1 MIISVCL
8 HNNYVKI
15 QMASYGKRKRM
26 STGISEYD
34 STNLISTGKL
44 KTIVPDY
51 LKKNAIISKIK
62 KDLEFIADEY
72 FRNQQEFISV
82 DELIKRYKEST
93 TEKRR
98 IVNASDEEN
107 LEKRH
112 LIMNYFNEYFQ
123 LKHDKFNT
131 GDDYSPDSI
140 KEYQSLKYYLED
152 YQLFLGRNILA
163 DEIDYDWLLKFKTFN
178 QTNRESTTTKVYQ
191 TKGGIRSNTLKKK
204 INLFI
209 TFLQWVEEKSKG
221 EINYPASLRRF
232 SKEEIKAPKIIK
244 DSLSKD
250 EVRRLVNAPY
260 KDKKEKFIRDVFVF
274 TCYTGLR
281 WSDIQ
286 EIQKSDVR
294 KDKNGNLYIKKF
306 AVKTDEEY
314 FVFLNEKAIEIL
326 TSYEYRLN
334 WLSNP
339 NFNKYLKLYLKN
351 FEEFQEKTQFT
362 LIDQKTK
369 KSRYLYRYEVISI
382 HRGRDTF
389 INMLLNENVPIH
401 TIMRYTGHKS
411 ISSLQKYIDGTKPVE
426 NYLNELL

>member
-8 HNNYVKI
+8 HNDYVKI
-15 QMASYGKRKRM
+15 QMASYGKRRRM
-26 STGISEYD
+26 STGIREYD

-62 KDLEFIADEY
+62 KDLELIADEF
-72 FRNQQEFISV
+72 FRKDQEVISV
-82 DELIKRYKEST
+82 DELIKRYKESAK
-93 TEKRR
+93 EKLHS
-98 IVNASDEEN
+98 INASDEED
-107 LEKRH
+107 LEKRQ
-112 LIMNYFNEYFQ
+112 LIMDYFNEYFN
-123 LKHDKFNT
+123 LKYDKFNT
-131 GDDYSPDSI
+131 GNDFSPDSL

-152 YQLFLGRNILA
+152 YQLFLGRKILA
-163 DEIDYDWLLKFKTFN
+163 IEIDYDWLLKFKTFN
-178 QTNRESTTTKVYQ
+178 QTRREATTTKPYK
-191 TKGGIRSNTLKKK
+191 TNGGIRSNTLKKK
-204 INLFI
+204 INLLI
-209 TFLQWVEEKSKG
+209 TFLEWVEEKSRG
-221 EINYPASLRRF
+221 EINYPASLRKF

-250 EVRRLVNAPY
+250 EVRRLVNAPF

-286 EIQKSDVR
+286 GIQKSDVR
-294 KDKNGNLYIKKF
+294 KDKNGDLYIQKY

-326 TSYEYRLN
+326 NTYEYQLN

-351 FEEFQEKTQFT
+351 FEEFQIKTQFK

-411 ISSLQKYIDGTKPVE
+411 ISSLQKYIDGTKSVD
-426 NYLNELL
+426 NYLNSLL

>member
-1 MIISVCL
+1 
-8 HNNYVKI
+8 
-15 QMASYGKRKRM
+15 MASYGKRRRM
-26 STGISEYD
+26 STGIREYD

-62 KDLEFIADEY
+62 KDLELIADEF
-72 FRNQQEFISV
+72 FRKDQEVISV
-82 DELIKRYKEST
+82 DELIKRYKESAK
-93 TEKRR
+93 EKLHS
-98 IVNASDEEN
+98 INASDEED
-107 LEKRH
+107 LEKRQ
-112 LIMNYFNEYFQ
+112 LIMDYFNEYFN
-123 LKHDKFNT
+123 LKYDKFNT
-131 GDDYSPDSI
+131 GNDFSPDSL

-152 YQLFLGRNILA
+152 YQLFLGRKILA
-163 DEIDYDWLLKFKTFN
+163 IEIDYDWLLKFKTFN
-178 QTNRESTTTKVYQ
+178 QTRREATTTKPYK
-191 TKGGIRSNTLKKK
+191 TNGGIRSNTLKKK
-204 INLFI
+204 INLLI
-209 TFLQWVEEKSKG
+209 TFLEWVEEKSKG
-221 EINYPASLRRF
+221 EINYPASLRKF

-250 EVRRLVNAPY
+250 EVRRLVNAPF

-286 EIQKSDVR
+286 GIQKSDVR
-294 KDKNGNLYIKKF
+294 KDKNGDLYIQKY

-326 TSYEYRLN
+326 NTYEYQLN

-351 FEEFQEKTQFT
+351 FEEFQIKTQFK

-411 ISSLQKYIDGTKPVE
+411 ISSLQKYIDGTKSVD
-426 NYLNELL
+426 NYLNSLL

>member
-8 HNNYVKI
+8 HNDYVKI
-15 QMASYGKRKRM
+15 QMASYGKRRRM
-26 STGISEYD
+26 STGIREYD

-62 KDLEFIADEY
+62 KDLELIADEF
-72 FRNQQEFISV
+72 FRKDQEVISV
-82 DELIKRYKEST
+82 DELIKRYKESAK
-93 TEKRR
+93 EKLHS
-98 IVNASDEEN
+98 INASDEED
-107 LEKRH
+107 LEKRQ
-112 LIMNYFNEYFQ
+112 LIMDYFNEYFN
-123 LKHDKFNT
+123 LKYDKFNT
-131 GDDYSPDSI
+131 GNDFSPDSL

-152 YQLFLGRNILA
+152 YQLFLGRKILA
-163 DEIDYDWLLKFKTFN
+163 IEIDYDWLLKFKTFN
-178 QTNRESTTTKVYQ
+178 QTRREATTTKPYK
-191 TKGGIRSNTLKKK
+191 TNGGIRSNTLKKK
-204 INLFI
+204 INLLI
-209 TFLQWVEEKSKG
+209 TFLEWVEEKSKG
-221 EINYPASLRRF
+221 EINYPASLRKF

-250 EVRRLVNAPY
+250 EVRRLVNAPF

-286 EIQKSDVR
+286 GIQKSDVR
-294 KDKNGNLYIKKF
+294 KDKNGDLYIQKY

-326 TSYEYRLN
+326 NTYEYQLN

-351 FEEFQEKTQFT
+351 FEEFQIKTQFK

-411 ISSLQKYIDGTKPVE
+411 ISSLQKYIDGTKSVD
-426 NYLNELL
+426 NYLNSLL

>member
-1 MIISVCL
+1 
-8 HNNYVKI
+8 
-15 QMASYGKRKRM
+15 MASYGKRRRM
-26 STGISEYD
+26 STGIREYD

-62 KDLEFIADEY
+62 KDLELIADEF
-72 FRNQQEFISV
+72 FRKKQEVISV
-82 DELIKRYKEST
+82 DELIKRYKE
-93 TEKRR
+93 
-98 IVNASDEEN
+98 NAAQKHQSIDVSDEEN
-107 LEKRH
+107 LEKKN
-112 LIMNYFNEYFQ
+112 LIADYFNEYYD
-123 LKHDKFNT
+123 LKYDKFNT
-131 GDDYSPDSI
+131 GNDFSPDSL
-140 KEYQSLKYYLED
+140 KEYTSLKFYLED
-152 YQLFLGRNILA
+152 YQLFLGREILVN
-163 DEIDYDWLLKFKTFN
+163 EVDYNWLLKFKTFN
-178 QTNRESTTTKVYQ
+178 QTKREPTTIKPYK

-232 SKEEIKAPKIIK
+232 SKEEIKAPKIVK
-244 DSLSKD
+244 DSLNKD
-250 EVRRLVNAPY
+250 EVRRLVNAPF

-286 EIQKSDVR
+286 GIQKSDVR
-294 KDKNGNLYIKKF
+294 KDKKGNLYIKKF

-314 FVFLNEKAIEIL
+314 FVFLNHKAIEIL
-326 TSYEYRLN
+326 ISYEYQLN

-411 ISSLQKYIDGTKPVE
+411 ISSLQKYIDGNKPVE
-426 NYLNELL
+426 NYLNALL

>member
-1 MIISVCL
+1 MTISVCL
-8 HNNYVKI
+8 HNDYVKI
-15 QMASYGKRKRM
+15 QISSYGKRRRM
-26 STGISEYD
+26 STGIREFD
-34 STNLISTGKL
+34 LTNLTSSGKL
-44 KTIVPDY
+44 KSIVPDY
-51 LKKNAIISKIK
+51 LKKNSIISKIK
-62 KDLEFIADEY
+62 KDLEQIADQY
-72 FRNQQEFISV
+72 FRNHQEFITV
-82 DELIKRYKEST
+82 DELIKLYKDSTVEKKQELNES
-93 TEKRR
+93 
-98 IVNASDEEN
+98 NDENREN
-107 LEKRH
+107 DQ
-112 LIMNYFNEYFQ
+112 LIMNYFNEYFN
-123 LKHDKFNT
+123 LKSDKFNT
-131 GDDYSPDSI
+131 GNDFSPESI
-140 KEYQSLKYYLED
+140 KEYRSLKYYLED
-152 YQLFLGRNILA
+152 YQVFLGRNILA
-163 DEIDYDWLLKFKTFN
+163 NEIDYNWLLKFKTFN
-178 QTNRESTTTKVYQ
+178 QTKRESSTTKVYK

-209 TFLQWVEEKSKG
+209 TFLEWVEEKSKG
-221 EINYPASLRRF
+221 EINFPASMRKF

-250 EVRRLVNAPY
+250 EVRRLMNAPY
-260 KDKKEKFIRDVFVF
+260 KDAKEKFIRDVFVF
-274 TCYTGLR
+274 SCYTGLR

-286 EIQKSDVR
+286 KIEKSDVR
-294 KDKNGNLYIKKF
+294 KDKNGDFYIRKF

-314 FVFLNEKAIEIL
+314 FVFLNVKVMEIL
-326 TSYEYRLN
+326 NTYNYQLN

-362 LIDQKTK
+362 EIDQKTK

-411 ISSLQKYIDGTKPVE
+411 ISSLQKYIDGNKPVE

>member
-1 MIISVCL
+1 
-8 HNNYVKI
+8 
-15 QMASYGKRKRM
+15 MASYGKRRRM
-26 STGISEYD
+26 STGIREYD

-62 KDLEFIADEY
+62 KDLELIADEF
-72 FRNQQEFISV
+72 FRKDQEVISV
-82 DELIKRYKEST
+82 DELIKRYKESAK
-93 TEKRR
+93 EKLHS
-98 IVNASDEEN
+98 INASDEED
-107 LEKRH
+107 LEKRQ
-112 LIMNYFNEYFQ
+112 LIMDYFNEYFN
-123 LKHDKFNT
+123 LKYDKFNT
-131 GDDYSPDSI
+131 GNDFSPDSL

-152 YQLFLGRNILA
+152 YQLFLGRKILA
-163 DEIDYDWLLKFKTFN
+163 IEIDYDWLLKFKTFN
-178 QTNRESTTTKVYQ
+178 QTRREATTTKPYK
-191 TKGGIRSNTLKKK
+191 TNGGIRSNTLKKK
-204 INLFI
+204 INLLI
-209 TFLQWVEEKSKG
+209 TFLEWVEEKSRG
-221 EINYPASLRRF
+221 EINYPASLRKF

-250 EVRRLVNAPY
+250 EVRRLVNAPF

-286 EIQKSDVR
+286 GIQKSDVR
-294 KDKNGNLYIKKF
+294 KDKNGDLYIQKY

-326 TSYEYRLN
+326 NTYEYQLN

-351 FEEFQEKTQFT
+351 FEEFQIKTQFK

-411 ISSLQKYIDGTKPVE
+411 ISSLQKYIDGTKSVD
-426 NYLNELL
+426 NYLNSLL

>member
-1 MIISVCL
+1 
-8 HNNYVKI
+8 
-15 QMASYGKRKRM
+15 M
-26 STGISEYD
+26 STGIREFD
-34 STNLISTGKL
+34 LTNLTSSGKL
-44 KTIVPDY
+44 KSIVPDY
-51 LKKNAIISKIK
+51 LKKNSIISKIK
-62 KDLEFIADEY
+62 KDLEQIADQY
-72 FRNQQEFISV
+72 FRNHQEFITV
-82 DELIKRYKEST
+82 DELIKLYKDSTVEKKQELNES
-93 TEKRR
+93 
-98 IVNASDEEN
+98 NDENREN
-107 LEKRH
+107 DQ
-112 LIMNYFNEYFQ
+112 LIMNYFNEYFN
-123 LKHDKFNT
+123 LKSDKFNT
-131 GDDYSPDSI
+131 GNDFSPESI
-140 KEYQSLKYYLED
+140 KEYRSLKYYLED
-152 YQLFLGRNILA
+152 YQVFLGRNILA
-163 DEIDYDWLLKFKTFN
+163 NEIDYNWLLKFKTFN
-178 QTNRESTTTKVYQ
+178 QTKRESSTTKVYK

-209 TFLQWVEEKSKG
+209 TFLEWVEEKSKG
-221 EINYPASLRRF
+221 EINFPASMRKF

-250 EVRRLVNAPY
+250 EVRRLMNAPY
-260 KDKKEKFIRDVFVF
+260 KDAKEKFIRDVFVF
-274 TCYTGLR
+274 SCYTGLR

-286 EIQKSDVR
+286 KIEKSDVR
-294 KDKNGNLYIKKF
+294 KDKNGDFYIRKF

-314 FVFLNEKAIEIL
+314 FVFLNVKVMEIL
-326 TSYEYRLN
+326 NTYNYQLN

-362 LIDQKTK
+362 EIDQKTK

-411 ISSLQKYIDGTKPVE
+411 ISSLQKYIDGNKPVE

>member
-8 HNNYVKI
+8 HNDYVKI
-15 QMASYGKRKRM
+15 QMASYGKRRRM
-26 STGISEYD
+26 STGIREYD

-62 KDLEFIADEY
+62 KDLELIADEF
-72 FRNQQEFISV
+72 FRKDQEVISV
-82 DELIKRYKEST
+82 DELIKRYKESAK
-93 TEKRR
+93 EKLHS
-98 IVNASDEEN
+98 INASDEED
-107 LEKRH
+107 LEKRQ
-112 LIMNYFNEYFQ
+112 LIMDYFNEYFN
-123 LKHDKFNT
+123 LKYDKFNT
-131 GDDYSPDSI
+131 GNDFSPDSL

-152 YQLFLGRNILA
+152 YQLFLGRKILA
-163 DEIDYDWLLKFKTFN
+163 IEIDYDWLLKFKTFN
-178 QTNRESTTTKVYQ
+178 QTRREATTTKPYK
-191 TKGGIRSNTLKKK
+191 TNGGIRSNTLKKK
-204 INLFI
+204 INLLI
-209 TFLQWVEEKSKG
+209 TFLEWVEEKSRG
-221 EINYPASLRRF
+221 EINYPASLRKF

-244 DSLSKD
+244 DSLNKE
-250 EVRRLVNAPY
+250 EVRRLVNAPF

-286 EIQKSDVR
+286 GIQKSDVR
-294 KDKNGNLYIKKF
+294 KDKNGDLYIKKY

-326 TSYEYRLN
+326 NTYEYQLN

-351 FEEFQEKTQFT
+351 FEEFQIKTQFK

-411 ISSLQKYIDGTKPVE
+411 ISSLQKYIDGTKSVD
-426 NYLNELL
+426 NYLNSLL

>member
-1 MIISVCL
+1 MTISVCL
-8 HNNYVKI
+8 HNDYVKI
-15 QMASYGKRKRM
+15 QIASYGKRRRM
-26 STGISEYD
+26 STGIRETD
-34 STNLISTGKL
+34 SSHLISTGKL

-62 KDLEFIADEY
+62 KDLELIADEF
-72 FRNQQEFISV
+72 FRSHQEFITV
-82 DELIKRYKEST
+82 DELITLYKEST
-93 TEKRR
+93 DEKRR
-98 IVNASDEEN
+98 GSNESDDDIN
-107 LEKRH
+107 NGQ
-112 LIMNYFNEYFQ
+112 LIMNYFNEYFD
-123 LKHDKFNT
+123 LKSDKFIT
-131 GDDYSPDSI
+131 GNDFSPDSI
-140 KEYQSLKYYLED
+140 KEYRSLKYYLED
-152 YQLFLGRNILA
+152 YQVFLGRKILTN
-163 DEIDYDWLLKFKTFN
+163 EIDYNWLLKFKTFN
-178 QTNRESTTTKVYQ
+178 QTRRESTITKVYQ

-209 TFLQWVEEKSKG
+209 TFLGWVEEKSKG
-221 EINYPASLRRF
+221 EVNYPASFRRF

-260 KDKKEKFIRDVFVF
+260 KDKKEKFIRDIFVF
-274 TCYTGLR
+274 SCYTGLR

-286 EIQKSDVR
+286 GIKKSDVR
-294 KDKNGNLYIKKF
+294 KDKDGNFFIRKF

-314 FVFLNEKAIEIL
+314 FVFLNEKVMEIL
-326 TSYEYRLN
+326 KDYEYHLN

-351 FEEFQEKTQFT
+351 FEEFLETTQFT
-362 LIDQKTK
+362 EIDLKTK

-411 ISSLQKYIDGTKPVE
+411 ISSLQKYIDGNKPVE
-426 NYLNELL
+426 NYLNLLL